1 MTSPAVTVD
10 RIDRAIKTVA
20 KTMVQHDLPQA
31 IVTIRILEA
40 ERGRLVQE
48 RSHNAAAMDY
58 AKEILRRTGTT

>member
-10 RIDRAIKTVA
+10 RIDRAIKSVA
-20 KTMVQHDLPQA
+20 KTMVQHDLPRA

-48 RSHNAAAMDY
+48 QSRNAAAMNY